1 MRRSNRFITPRP
13 MTLGMASMDDL
24 YLDPKL
30 IELRSAM
37 LRALRRWQDIRPPLE
52 AVDVDWRLT
61 EEQLQAMKEART
73 AETAYFQALRWKD
86 RGKEGLLDGDR

>member
-1 MRRSNRFITPRP
+1 
-13 MTLGMASMDDL
+13 MDDW
-24 YLDPKL
+24 YFDPKL
-30 IELRSAM
+30 VELRSAM

-73 AETAYFQALRWKD
+73 AETAYFQALQRKNGD
-86 RGKEGLLDGDR
+86 KGGLRVGDR